1 MPPFIKLLPQKTTVN
16 SKFVSKPFHCMP
28 IFDLKLPPS
37 IARALNLPVSDPRQQ
52 QIKVL
57 KKLLRKARFT
67 QFGQLYRFDEILM
80 SRHPGKKFQQ
90 LVPAYDYNKIYAQWW
105 HKAKDG
111 IPDVCWPGVIHYFAL
126 SSGTSDASSK
136 FIPITKDLIR
146 SNTITSF
153 KQLFSLAKYED
164 VPKSAIGK
172 GWLMLGGSTQLQKG
186 PTYFAGDLSGIQQ
199 KNIPFW
205 FQGLGLYKPGKKI
218 AREKDWAK
226 KLEEIVDNAPNWD
239 IGFIVGVPAWLQLC
253 MEKIIERYRLN
264 NIHEMWPNLAFYVH
278 GGVAME
284 PYKKGFEKL
293 LGQPITY
300 IETYLASEGF
310 LAYQNRQ
317 DAVGMHLALN
327 NNIFFEFV
335 PFDEANFDIDGNMVE
350 TPETFMIHEIEE
362 NKDYAILISTNA
374 GTWRYAIGDTVKLV
388 NKEKSEIIITGRTKH
403 FLSMVGE
410 HLSVD
415 NMNKAIEMVSEEL
428 NISIPEFT
436 VAGEPYGLFFAHHW
450 FVATNDLV
458 DKDTLRCRIDEKLK
472 ELNDD
477 YEVERKHALKAVI
490 VTVLSED
497 TFMDFMKSKGKV
509 GGQHKFPR
517 VLKGKMLEDWQKF
530 LERTAIYVQG

>member
-1 MPPFIKLLPQKTTVN
+1 MAIFDIKLPKT
-16 SKFVSKPFHCMP
+16 
-28 IFDLKLPPS
+28 
-37 IARALNLPVSDPRQQ
+37 IARALNLPVSDPRRQQ
-52 QIKVL
+52 LKVL

-67 QFGQLYRFDEILM
+67 EFGQRYRFDEILL

-90 LVPAYDYNKIYAQWW
+90 LVPTSDYNKIYDAWW
-105 HKAKDG
+105 YKTKEG
-111 IPDVCWPGVIHYFAL
+111 IPDVCWPGKIKYFAL
-126 SSGTSDASSK
+126 SSGTSDATSK
-136 FIPITKDLIR
+136 YIPITKDLIR
-146 SNTITSF
+146 SNTITSI
-153 KQLFSLAKYED
+153 KQLLSLTSYEK
-164 VPKSAIGK
+164 VPKSAVGK

-218 AREKDWAK
+218 AREKDWTK
-226 KLEEIVDNAPNWD
+226 KLEEVVENAPNWD

-253 MEKIIERYRLN
+253 MEKVIERYELN
-264 NIHEMWPNLAFYVH
+264 NIHEIWPNLAFYVH

-284 PYKKGFEKL
+284 PYRRGFEKL
-293 LGQPITY
+293 LGKPITY

-317 DAVGMHLALN
+317 GAKGMHLVLN

-335 PFDEANFDIDGNMVE
+335 PFDDTNFDSEGNMIAE
-350 TPETFMIHEIEE
+350 PEAYMIHEIEE

-374 GTWRYAIGDTVKLV
+374 GAWRYAIGDTVRLV
-388 NKEKSEIIITGRTKH
+388 DAERSEVVITGRIKH
-403 FLSMVGE
+403 FLSLVGE

-415 NMNKAIEMVSEEL
+415 NMNKAIQMVSTDL

-436 VAGEPYGLFFAHHW
+436 VAGVPFGSFFAHQW
-450 FVATNDLV
+450 YVATDDAVDADDL
-458 DKDTLRCRIDEKLK
+458 RQRIDAKLK

-477 YEVERKHALKAVI
+477 YEVERRHALKEVM
-490 VTVLSED
+490 VEVLPGKV
-497 TFMDFMKSKGKV
+497 FMDFMKAKGKE

-517 VLKGKMLEDWQKF
+517 VLKGRMLEDWQLF
-530 LERTAIYVQG
+530 LKGALSV